1 MHRELM
7 AGVNKCE
14 ALERF
19 ARENGIEAINY
30 YEREDYKVANAVPT
44 AEGAVSIAVDEM
56 PGTIYGAD
64 CLILGYG
71 RIGKVLGRLLDAFG
85 GKVCVAARKN
95 EDLLWAN
102 INGLKSVNINSME
115 SELEKSDLIVN
126 TVPKTILKDDLLG
139 KIRKDALVLDLA
151 SKPGGIDFKSAKER
165 GLNVVWALSLP
176 GKVAPLSAGKI
187 LSDTVT
193 KILSE
198 KGVI

>member
-1 MHRELM
+1 
-7 AGVNKCE
+7 
-14 ALERF
+14 
-19 ARENGIEAINY
+19 
-30 YEREDYKVANAVPT
+30 
-44 AEGAVSIAVDEM
+44 
-56 PGTIYGAD
+56 
-64 CLILGYG
+64 
-71 RIGKVLGRLLDAFG
+71 
-85 GKVCVAARKN
+85 
-95 EDLLWAN
+95 
-102 INGLKSVNINSME
+102 ME